1 MNKARVIDRSSESET
16 NETEG
21 SFEPFAFAV
30 RKEYPTSAA
39 QLELWVSSQSGDDA
53 NCAYNESFSVVL
65 TGRYDLEAL
74 MNAARVLSDLH
85 ESLRGH
91 FSEDGRTFIV
101 EPVLEPAITRVDLSR
116 YSRAEAESKVE
127 QLSLE
132 ASSKPYDLQ
141 TGPLLR
147 VTFLEL
153 SSTEV
158 VVLLGAHHAVCDG
171 WSLDVLL
178 VDFGRLYSAI
188 VGTAPLPEV
197 GDHQSWATYLK
208 HLQTEDHQA
217 LVMKG
222 RSFWKQQMN
231 PAPEQLSLPND
242 GKRPARRTYKARH
255 RIQPASIKTG
265 QLVRTFSRQA
275 GVSPFTVLF
284 SGLATLLHRL
294 SGADDLVIGVPVA
307 GHPEVGMEDCVG
319 NLVNLVPV
327 RIRFPEGASFE
338 QICRISNGAIL
349 DARENASV
357 GFGEIIAAT
366 NLPRDPSRVPLV
378 AAIFTHVQ
386 KFAPNKLVFGDL
398 SVDYRLNQ
406 RNFETFEFNLT
417 IIEEGESLLLRA
429 HANAN
434 LYSDDWLRTRVQ
446 ELDILLQS
454 ACSAPSEELGL
465 LPILAPSE
473 IELMKNWNRT
483 SADFDKDTSLAAPFE
498 DRVATNPDAP
508 AVTVGDETLSYEQ
521 LDGRASHIARL
532 LQDRGVQRGALV
544 GICLQ
549 RTTDMLASL
558 LAVLKVGAAYLPL
571 DPGFPADRLHFMVED
586 SGLSVVISQSDLS
599 SLHGCVGQKV
609 LDLDQLPTSSVETER
624 TLPSVQVSGEDLAY
638 VLYTSG
644 STGKPKGV
652 RIPHRAAVNFLL
664 SMAREPGL
672 SNNHR
677 LLAVTT
683 LSFDISLLEL
693 MLPLCV
699 GAHVFIA
706 SREEARDGELLK
718 KLLDKH
724 QINVMQATPVTWRI
738 LLETDWSP
746 SPGFRALCG
755 GEALPTDLADKLLK
769 KVDALWNMYG
779 PTETTVW
786 SSCCRVTDTRQ
797 GIDVGRPIDN
807 TTFWILDKNR
817 QVCPIGV
824 PGEINIG
831 GDGLSLG
838 YLNRPELTAEKFVQE
853 DPRRGLGSQLYRT
866 GDLGKYRPD
875 GRIECLGRLDNQ
887 VKVRGFRIELGEIE
901 SVLAELDSISRA
913 VVIVRED
920 QPGDTRLVGYIVFEG
935 VRLEETTLREHLKKS
950 LPDYMIP
957 QHFVSLEEIPTMP
970 NGKLDRKALPIP
982 TAQQATANAAKKDGD
997 EVSLKVGEIFA
1008 RALQNPHVAS
1018 DASFFDMGGSSFL
1031 AVTVIRDINNT
1042 FGLSFPVGVLF
1053 ENPTIQTLAASVRAG
1068 GGELQS
1074 TVVEL
1079 QRGSGIPTFFICGI
1093 ALYRG
1098 LAQNLAGT
1106 CRSYG
1111 VYVPGEDVFFESYN
1125 DPEAIS
1131 ISELASS
1138 YAAAVRKVVPEG
1150 PYVIGGVSA
1159 GGLLAFEVARQLQ
1172 ASGQKVATLALL
1184 DARLP
1189 GSVKRDV
1196 QRQVDLAVEGL
1207 KKGGLG
1213 YGLNRARRFAAK
1225 LRRPKKPASEIED
1238 KRYLLQN
1245 ALTGRTTQRYLQSN
1259 PKFSGSVILVK
1270 ADDVSDWDGFSIASD
1285 LGWSTRVDGSLTIVT
1300 SPGDH
1305 LGILDEPRTAQLIAE
1320 HIDAQLMRA
1329 GASEG

>member
-1 MNKARVIDRSSESET
+1 MNNAQVVEASSRSET
-16 NETEG
+16 NETED
-21 SFEPFAFAV
+21 SFDPFAFGE

-53 NCAYNESFSVVL
+53 NCAYNESFSVAL
-65 TGRYDLEAL
+65 TGRFDLEAL
-74 MNAARVLSDLH
+74 VNAARVLSDLH

-91 FSEDGRTFIV
+91 FSEDGQTFIV
-101 EPVLEPAITRVDLSR
+101 EPVLEPEVSHVDLTR
-116 YSRAEAESKVE
+116 YSRTEAENKVE
-127 QLSLE
+127 QLALE
-132 ASSKPYDLQ
+132 ASNRPYDLQ
-141 TGPLLR
+141 AGPLVR
-147 VTFLEL
+147 VSFLQL
-153 SSTEV
+153 SSTEI

-178 VDFGRLYSAI
+178 VDFGRLYSAM
-188 VGTAPLPEV
+188 VGTAPLPEI
-197 GDHQSWATYLK
+197 GDHQSWSTYLK
-208 HLQTEDHQA
+208 LLKSEEHQERVA
-217 LVMKG
+217 EG
-222 RSFWKQQMN
+222 GNFWKEHMN
-231 PAPEQLSLPND
+231 PAPEPLSLPND

-255 RIQPASIKTG
+255 RVQPASKETG
-265 QLVRTFSRQA
+265 QLVRAFSRQA

-284 SGLATLLHRL
+284 SGLATLLHRI
-294 SGADDLVIGVPVA
+294 SGANDLVIGVPVA
-307 GHPEVGMEDCVG
+307 GHPEAGMEECVG

-327 RIRFPEGASFE
+327 RVRFSEDTSFE
-338 QICRISNGAIL
+338 ELCRISNSAVL

-386 KFAPNKLVFGDL
+386 KFASNKLVFGDL
-398 SVDYRLNQ
+398 TVDYRLNQ

-417 IIEEGESLLLRA
+417 IIEDGESLLLRA
-429 HANAN
+429 HANAD

-446 ELDILLQS
+446 ELDVLLHS
-454 ACSAPSEELGL
+454 ACSAPSEKLGL

-473 IELMKNWNRT
+473 IELLKNWNRT
-483 SADFDKDTSLAAPFE
+483 SADFDKNMSLAAPFE
-498 DRVATNPDAP
+498 ERAAADPAAP
-508 AVTVGDETLSYEQ
+508 AVTIGGETLSYEQ
-521 LDGRASHIARL
+521 LDSRASQIARL
-532 LQDRGVQRGALV
+532 LQKRGVRRGALV

-549 RTTDMLASL
+549 RSTDMLASL

-571 DPGFPADRLHFMVED
+571 DPGFPADRLRFMVDD
-586 SGLSVVISQSDLS
+586 SGLSVVVSESELS
-599 SLHGCVGQKV
+599 SLHGCTGERV
-609 LDLDQLPTSSVETER
+609 LELNNIPAAHESP
-624 TLPSVQVSGEDLAY
+624 LPSVPVSGEDRAY

-652 RIPHRAAVNFLL
+652 QIPHRAALNFLL

-672 SNNHR
+672 TNGDR

-699 GAHVFIA
+699 GAQVFIA
-706 SREEARDGELLK
+706 SRQEARDGELLK
-718 KLLDKH
+718 KLLETH

-738 LLETDWSP
+738 LLESGWVP
-746 SPGFRALCG
+746 APGFRALCG
-755 GEALPTDLADKLLK
+755 GEALPTDLADGLLG
-769 KVDALWNMYG
+769 KVGELWNMYG

-786 SSCCRVTDTRQ
+786 SSCCRVTDTLH

-807 TTFWILDKNR
+807 TTFWMLDKNR

-831 GDGLSLG
+831 GDGVALG

-853 DPRRGLGSQLYRT
+853 DPKRGLGSLLYRT
-866 GDLGKYRPD
+866 GDLGRYRPD
-875 GRIECLGRLDNQ
+875 GRIECLGRFDNQ
-887 VKVRGFRIELGEIE
+887 VKVRGFRIELEEIE

-920 QPGDTRLVGYIVFEG
+920 QPGDARLVGYLVSDGSIPDEA
-935 VRLEETTLREHLKKS
+935 TLREHLKKA

-957 QHFVSLEEIPTMP
+957 QHFVFLEEIPTTP
-970 NGKLDRKALPIP
+970 NGKVDRNALPVP
-982 TAQQATANAAKKDGD
+982 TAHQATTTAAHDEGD

-1008 RALQNPHVAS
+1008 RALRNPQMAS

-1053 ENPTIQTLAASVRAG
+1053 ENPTIQTLAAAVRAG

-1079 QRGSGIPTFFICGI
+1079 QRGAGIPTFFICGI

-1098 LAQNLAGT
+1098 LAKNLAST

-1125 DPEAIS
+1125 DPDAIS
-1131 ISELASS
+1131 IPELAAS
-1138 YAAAVRKVVPEG
+1138 YAAAVRKTVPEG
-1150 PYVIGGVSA
+1150 PYVISGVSA

-1172 ASGQKVATLALL
+1172 ASGQKVAALALL

-1196 QRQVDLAVEGL
+1196 RRQVDIAIEGL
-1207 KKGGLG
+1207 KGGGLG
-1213 YGLNRARRFAAK
+1213 YGLSRARRLAAK
-1225 LRRPKKPASEIED
+1225 LTKPKRPANEVED

-1245 ALTGRTTQRYLQSN
+1245 ALAGRTTQRYLESN
-1259 PKFSGSVILVK
+1259 PKFSGPVILVK
-1270 ADDVSDWDGFSIASD
+1270 AGDVSEWDGFSIASD
-1285 LGWSTRVDGSLTIVT
+1285 LGWSPRIEGSLTIVT

-1305 LGILDEPRTAQLIAE
+1305 LGILDEPRTAQFIAE
-1320 HIDAQLMRA
+1320 HIRAQITNE
-1329 GASEG
+1329 GASDA